1 MSSTRERKWMS
12 ALRTSESVQQK
23 TAHATSEET
32 HETNRPLADTFN
44 SIITVL
50 VADDHPVI
58 REGYLSLFKR
68 VPTIR
73 VVAEAANGIEAVASF
88 LRLTPDVGLIDL
100 RMPVMDGI
108 ATVSDIRSKL
118 PQASLVVVTTYEC
131 EEDIYRAL
139 RAGARGFM
147 LKNAAVEELVE
158 CVRVV
163 AGGGTWIPPAV
174 GAKLAKRVT
183 NRELT
188 PRELQVLETIVMGKS
203 NKEVGVVF
211 NITEATVKVH
221 VTHILDKLKVT
232 GRTEAINVAIKRGLV
247 RLSDAAA

>member
-1 MSSTRERKWMS
+1 
-12 ALRTSESVQQK
+12 
-23 TAHATSEET
+23 
-32 HETNRPLADTFN
+32 
-44 SIITVL
+44 
-50 VADDHPVI
+50 
-58 REGYLSLFKR
+58 
-68 VPTIR
+68 
-73 VVAEAANGIEAVASF
+73 
-88 LRLTPDVGLIDL
+88 LIDL

-221 VTHILDKLKVT
+221 VTHILEKLKVT